1 MQPPRR
7 LHARRTPATP
17 IKGFPVRLMFEM
29 EAPIIGCG
37 KRLVTVQFRT
47 CKKKKVEK
55 LVVLHCAGYT
65 AAIRREVFK
74 ELIASNRRYRKR
86 NQAKPSL
93 RLIVGDLLKKPL
105 DLEAAA

>member
-1 MQPPRR
+1 
-7 LHARRTPATP
+7 
-17 IKGFPVRLMFEM
+17 MFEM
-29 EAPIIGCG
+29 EAPVIGCG

-47 CKKKKVEK
+47 RKKKKVEK

-74 ELIASNRRYRKR
+74 ELVASNKRHRKR

-93 RLIVGDLLKKPL
+93 RLIVGNLLKKPL
-105 DLEAAA
+105 DLEVAA